1 VQPWLSWN
9 SLCRPGCP
17 GTQKSACL
25 CLPSAGIKGVRHHAR
40 LSFSFFYLFSIVC
53 TPQHACVH
61 RAQLVGVSPLLP
73 PCEPQG
79 SNSNWQVWH
88 QVLYPLSHLPRL
100 TIFIFSTNL
109 LYTFKN
115 DLYISNIHLSF
126 HPSTH
131 PSIHPPSSGAGDCP
145 RAYSHYLST
154 TELSHAASYIYLI

>member
-1 VQPWLSWN
+1 MQPWLSWN

-73 PCEPQG
+73 PCEPQISRMEPSQPMLLAQQQG
-79 SNSNWQVWH
+79 FKKQT
-88 QVLYPLSHLPRL
+88 LTKEFPLC
-100 TIFIFSTNL
+100 FSL
-109 LYTFKN
+109 LFCFFLNY
-115 DLYISNIHLSF
+115 LESF
-126 HPSTH
+126 SLQLLDQ
-131 PSIHPPSSGAGDCP
+131 S
-145 RAYSHYLST
+145 
-154 TELSHAASYIYLI
+154 